1 LPVSGRGGDARL
13 QQGAA
18 PKLAQLAENAADP
31 TAESFALLA
40 AHRARLDGV
49 SMRRL
54 FADDPARFNRFSARV
69 DDLLLDYSKNR
80 IDQGTMEALL
90 ALAEAAN
97 VAGWRADMFDGKAV
111 NPTEKQAALHV
122 ALRAAKDESY
132 VTGGRNVV
140 PEVHA
145 VLDRMTMFAE
155 GIRSGAIKGHRGGRF
170 TDVVNIGIGG
180 SDLGPKMAT
189 RALAAFHDGPRVHYL
204 SNVEG
209 SHIAD
214 TLAGLD
220 PATTLFL
227 VASKTFTTI
236 ETMANARSAR
246 KWIADALGEAAVSA
260 HFAAM
265 SAANQRAAKF
275 GVSAE
280 RVFPFWDWVGGRYS
294 VWSSIGLPLMIAIGP
309 ENFRLFLSGA
319 RAMDHHFRD
328 APFRANL
335 PVILALIGLWYRNLW
350 GYSALAVVPYDQR
363 LEFFPTYL
371 QQLDMESNGKSVQ
384 RDGSPVTRPTGVLVW
399 GEAGTN
405 SQHAFFQLLHQGTD
419 VIPCDFLAA
428 IEGTPGFPE
437 HQTLTLASCLAQ
449 SEAMMLGKSREEVES
464 ELVAGGMSRA
474 EAQAAAPHREF
485 LGNRPSNT
493 VLYRRL
499 DPFTLGRL
507 MAIYEHKVFVQAV
520 VWGINPFDQ
529 WGVEL
534 GKQLAS
540 QLVSVLEGKNSATG
554 RDSSTAGLV
563 AAIRKG

>member
-1 LPVSGRGGDARL
+1 
-13 QQGAA
+13 
-18 PKLAQLAENAADP
+18 LAQAAENAADP
-31 TAESFALLA
+31 LADGFALLD

-54 FADDPARFNRFSARV
+54 FVDDPSRFDRFSTRL

-80 IDQGTMEALL
+80 IDRSAMEGLL
-90 ALAEAAN
+90 ALAEMAN
-97 VAGWRADMFDGKAV
+97 VAGWRSDMFAGKAV
-111 NPTEKQAALHV
+111 NATENQAALHV
-122 ALRAAKDESY
+122 ALRADKGDSY
-132 VTGGRNVV
+132 STGGRDVV

-145 VLDRMTMFAE
+145 ILDRMAVFAE
-155 GIRSGAIKGHRGGRF
+155 GVRSGAIKGHRGDRIA
-170 TDVVNIGIGG
+170 DVVNIGIGG

-189 RALAAFHDGPRVHYL
+189 RALAAYHDGPRVHYL

-209 SHIAD
+209 SHIVD

-220 PATTLFL
+220 PAATLFL

-246 KWIADALGEAAVSA
+246 KWVADALGEAAVAA
-260 HFAAM
+260 HFTAM
-265 SAANQRAAKF
+265 SAADERVARF
-275 GVSAE
+275 GIPAD
-280 RVFPFWDWVGGRYS
+280 RVFPFRDWVGGRYS

-319 RAMDHHFRD
+319 RAMDLHFRD

-335 PVILALIGLWYRNLW
+335 PVLLALIGFWYRDFW
-350 GYSALAVVPYDQR
+350 GYSALAVIPYDQR
-363 LEFFPTYL
+363 MEYFPAYL
-371 QQLDMESNGKSVQ
+371 QQLDMESNGKSV
-384 RDGSPVTRPTGVLVW
+384 RIDGSPVVHSTGLLVW
-399 GEAGTN
+399 GEPGTN

-419 VIPCDFLAA
+419 IIPCDFLVA
-428 IEGTPGFPE
+428 IEGDSAFPE
-437 HQTLTLASCLAQ
+437 HQTLTLANCLAQ
-449 SEAMMLGKSREEVES
+449 SEAMMRGKTREEVEV
-464 ELVAGGMSRA
+464 ELVAKGMPRTD
-474 EAQAAAPHREF
+474 AQAAAPHRVF
-485 LGNRPSNT
+485 GGDRPSNT
-493 VLYRRL
+493 ILYKRL

-507 MAIYEHKVFVQAV
+507 MALYEHKVFVQAV
-520 VWGINPFDQ
+520 IWGINPFDQ

-540 QLVSVLEGKNSATG
+540 ELVPVLEGKQSAAG

>member
-1 LPVSGRGGDARL
+1 M
-13 QQGAA
+13 
-18 PKLAQLAENAADP
+18 ENAADP
-31 TAESFALLA
+31 VADGFALMA
-40 AHRARLDGV
+40 AHRARLEGV

-54 FADDPARFNRFSARV
+54 FADDPGRFDRFSARL

-80 IDQGTMEALL
+80 IDQSAMDALL

-97 VAGWRADMFDGKAV
+97 VAGWRADMFGGKVV

-122 ALRAAKDESY
+122 ALRAGKGDSY
-132 VTGGRNVV
+132 STGGRDVV

-145 VLDRMTMFAE
+145 VLDRMAAFAD
-155 GIRSGAIKGHRGGRF
+155 GIRSGAIKGYLGGKI

-220 PATTLFL
+220 PATTMFL

-246 KWIADALGEAAVSA
+246 KWVADALGEAAVGA

-265 SAANQRAAKF
+265 SAADERVAKF
-275 GVSAE
+275 GIQAD
-280 RVFPFWDWVGGRYS
+280 RVFPFRDWVGGRYS

-319 RAMDHHFRD
+319 RAMDIHFRD
-328 APFRANL
+328 APFKSNL
-335 PVILALIGLWYRNLW
+335 PVILALIGLWYRDFWN
-350 GYSALAVVPYDQR
+350 YSALAVIPYDQR
-363 LEFFPTYL
+363 MEYFPTYL
-371 QQLDMESNGKSVQ
+371 QQLDMESNGKSV
-384 RDGSPVTRPTGVLVW
+384 RLDGSPVMHPTGLLVW
-399 GEAGTN
+399 GEPGTN

-419 VIPCDFLAA
+419 IIPCDFLVA
-428 IEGTPGFPE
+428 IEGDPAFPE
-437 HQTLTLASCLAQ
+437 HQTLTLANCLAQ
-449 SEAMMLGKSREEVES
+449 SEAMMRGKTRDEVEA
-464 ELVAGGMSRA
+464 ELVAKGMSRA
-474 EAQAAAPHREF
+474 EAQEAAPHRVF
-485 LGNRPSNT
+485 AGDRPSNT
-493 VLYRRL
+493 LLYERL

-507 MAIYEHKVFVQAV
+507 MALYEHKVFVQAV
-520 VWGINPFDQ
+520 IWGINPFDQ

-540 QLVSVLEGKNSATG
+540 ELVPVLEGKQSAAG